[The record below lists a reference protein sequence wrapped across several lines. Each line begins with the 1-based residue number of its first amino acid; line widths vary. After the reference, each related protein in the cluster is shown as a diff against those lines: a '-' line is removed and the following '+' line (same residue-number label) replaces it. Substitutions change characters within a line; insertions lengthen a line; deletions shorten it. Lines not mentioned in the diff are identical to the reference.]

1 MIYAKQ
7 GLYSW
12 ELALMHAVIIDAN
25 VKTLRKQLSIYTI
38 RKNATQVKMFIN
50 INFDQIKIFKVFHLI

>member
-12 ELALMHAVIIDAN
+12 ELVLMYAVIIHAN
-25 VKTLRKQLSIYTI
+25 VKTLRKQLWIYTI
-38 RKNATQVKMFIN
+38 RKNATQVKIL
-50 INFDQIKIFKVFHLI
+50 IKLNFDEIKIFKLF